1 MRRQSKPELVALAL
15 LAYGPFLLSS
25 PGRISADS
33 KQYLYLD
40 PGRFLGRATDLWDP
54 AIGAGTVPH
63 QHLGYAFPVGPLF
76 WTLDRLGLPDWVA
89 QRLWLGTLTFL
100 AALGARWLFQQLGT
114 GRAGALAG
122 ALIYALTPYQLAFT
136 AGASVLLT
144 PWAALPWLVGLTMR
158 ATRTGRWRPPAALG
172 LVLLLAGGIN
182 ASALVLVALGP
193 VLWIVVEASRGRA
206 QTAAALRAA
215 GRLAV
220 VGLGVS
226 AWWLVGVRLQGVYG
240 LPVLQLT
247 ENVRTVAERSTPGDV
262 LRGLGNWV
270 FYSRD
275 GGGYVLDQAEA
286 YDRDA
291 LVVALSYAVPVI
303 GLVAALA
310 VRWAHR
316 TYFGLLVVIGVVV
329 AVGSSP
335 LDDPSL
341 YGSLWERF
349 TSDTSVG
356 LAFRNSPRAVPLLVL
371 GFAGLLA
378 AAVGAVPRRRWERL
392 AGATVAVVA
401 LGALLPVWQTGY
413 LSERL
418 DRSEDIPTYWTEAIA
433 AIDAGDHGT
442 RVLELPGSTFAAYR
456 WGNLVDPLPPGLT
469 DRPYLAREV
478 LPYGT
483 PPSVNLLDALDR
495 RAQLG
500 ILEPASIAPV
510 ARLLGVGTISL
521 RGDLERSERAFSPP
535 PGPVYRALVGAEGL
549 APPLPFGPP
558 GGDGSDPGLPSVA
571 LFAVED
577 PQTIVRAAPAAS
589 PIVLAG
595 DGDGIVDAAAA
606 GLIDGRQLVLQAA
619 ALDDDALDGALDA
632 GADLVLTDTNRRRI
646 QTWFYALRDT
656 RGPTERAGRTAPDP
670 TGYDFRLDPFP
681 GAGDDSR
688 TVVEQVGGRVEV
700 TSEGG
705 PDRPEDRGAHAVDGD
720 PHTAWRV
727 GGVDP
732 VGQAIT
738 IVPDE
743 AITIDRVQL
752 VQPASARTG
761 RGLAQVRIH
770 PGDGQPVDVDLGPD
784 SLTDDGQTV
793 LLPEQVVDEV
803 RVEVLAT
810 VGTEPD
816 GGLTP
821 VGLAEVGVGTTEI
834 DEVVRLPVDLLDRVG
849 TGIGGHSLDIVL
861 TRLRAH
867 LADATRQ
874 DDEPL
879 LDRRFELPL
888 ARSFSLTGEARVPAG
903 VVAAAVPTD
912 VCRDD
917 LVTIDGRPVALR
929 ALPAPP
935 SGGEVVTLEVCGP
948 VDLGPGSHRVTAAR
962 GAITGLDVD
971 RLVLSSDGTGGP
983 APVGIRGAVDDPG
996 PPVRVIDD
1004 GATQLELEVGADGQP
1019 FWLVLGQSASEGWT
1033 ATASGAQIGPRTLV
1047 DGYANGWL
1055 ITPGEPGTLVVDL
1068 RWGPQG
1074 QVWVGAAISAVAVVG
1089 CGLILVLGRRRLRP
1103 DAGLADA
1110 GRPRIGLTRGDAIS
1124 DPVAA
1129 LVAGGVVAVGAG
1141 LVADPGV
1148 AFVGFVMTVVAGLL
1162 PRGRALLVAAAPVA
1176 LVLSRLDQRP
1186 ALAWLA
1192 VALLVG
1198 DLVLGRRDVRGRT
1211 TRL

>member
-40 PGRFLGRATDLWDP
+40 PGRFLARATDLWDP
-54 AIGAGTVPH
+54 TIGAGTVPH

-76 WTLDRLGLPDWVA
+76 WAFDRLGVPDWVA
-89 QRLWLGTLTFL
+89 QRLWLGTVTFL
-100 AALGARWLFQQLGT
+100 AAVGARWLFEQLGT
-114 GRAGALAG
+114 GRVGALAG
-122 ALIYALTPYQLAFT
+122 ALVYALTPYQLAFT

-158 ATRTGRWRPPAALG
+158 ATRTGGWRPPAALG
-172 LVLLLAGGIN
+172 LVLVLAGGIN
-182 ASALVLVALGP
+182 ASALALVALGP
-193 VLWIVVEASRGRA
+193 VLWVVVDATRGRA

-215 GRLAV
+215 MRLAA

-226 AWWLVGVRLQGVYG
+226 AWWLVGVRLQGTYG

-247 ENVRTVAERSTPGDV
+247 ENVRTVAERSSPGDV

-270 FYSRD
+270 FFSRD
-275 GGGYVLDQAEA
+275 GAGYVVDQAEA
-286 YDRDA
+286 YDRDG
-291 LVVALSYAVPVI
+291 LVVALSYAVPVV
-303 GLVAALA
+303 GLMAALA

-335 LDDPSL
+335 VDDPSF
-341 YGSLWERF
+341 YGSIWERF

-378 AAVGAVPRRRWERL
+378 AAVGAVPRVRWERP
-392 AGATVAVVA
+392 AGAVVAVVA

-418 DRSEDIPTYWTEAIA
+418 DRSEDIPTYWTDAIA
-433 AIDAGDHGT
+433 DIDAGDHGT

-456 WGNLVDPLPPGLT
+456 WGNLVDPLTPGLT
-469 DRPYLAREV
+469 DRPYLAREI

-483 PPSVNLLDALDR
+483 APSINLLDALDR

-500 ILEPASIAPV
+500 ILEPAAVVPV
-510 ARLLGVGTISL
+510 ARLFGVGTISL
-521 RGDLERSERAFSPP
+521 RGDLERSDRAFSPP
-535 PGPVYRALVGAEGL
+535 PGPVWEALVAAEGL
-549 APPLPFGPP
+549 APPRPFGPA

-571 LFAVED
+571 LFDVED
-577 PQTIVRAAPAAS
+577 PQTIVRAAPVAA
-589 PIVLAG
+589 PILLAG

-606 GLIDGRQLVLQAA
+606 GLIVGQGLVLQATG
-619 ALDDDALDGALDA
+619 LDDDTLEGALDA
-632 GADLVLTDTNRRRI
+632 GAHLVLTDSNRRRI

-681 GAGDDSR
+681 GSGDDSR
-688 TVVEQVGGRVEV
+688 TVVQQVGGRVEA

-705 PDRPEDRGAHAVDGD
+705 PDRPEDRGANAVDGD
-720 PHTAWRV
+720 PGTAWRV
-727 GGVDP
+727 GGDDP

-738 IVPDE
+738 IVPDRP
-743 AITIDRVQL
+743 ITIDRLQL

-761 RGLAQVRIH
+761 RSLAKVRIRL
-770 PGDGQPVDVDLGPD
+770 GDGDPIDVDLGPD
-784 SLTDDGQTV
+784 SLRDGGQAV

-810 VGTEPD
+810 VGTEPG

-821 VGLAEVGVGTTEI
+821 VGLAEVGVGATEI
-834 DEVVRLPVDLLDRVG
+834 DEVVRLPVDLLGRVG
-849 TGIGGHSLDIVL
+849 TGTEGHSLDVVL
-861 TRLRAH
+861 TRLRLD
-867 LADATRQ
+867 LADPTRQ
-874 DDEPL
+874 DDEAH

-888 ARSFSLTGEARVPAG
+888 GRSFSLTAEGRVPAG
-903 VVAAAVPTD
+903 LTPTPTPVD
-912 VCRDD
+912 DCRDD
-917 LVTIDGRPVALR
+917 LLTIDGRPLALR
-929 ALPAPP
+929 PVAGSP
-935 SGGEVVTLEVCGP
+935 SGGDEVVRLEACGP
-948 VDLGPGSHRVTAAR
+948 VDLGAGSHRVTAAS
-962 GAITGLDVD
+962 GALTGLDLD
-971 RLVLSSDGTGGP
+971 RLVLASDATGAP
-983 APVGIRGAVDDPG
+983 TPVGPRGVADDG
-996 PPVRVIDD
+996 PPIRVIEE
-1004 GATQLELEVGADGQP
+1004 GATRIEVEVGAAEGP
-1019 FWLVLGQSASEGWT
+1019 FWLVLGQSRSEGWT
-1033 ATASGAQIGPRTLV
+1033 ASADGAQIGPRTLV

-1055 ITPGEPGTLVVDL
+1055 VTPAEEGSLVIDL
-1068 RWGPQG
+1068 RWGPQRH
-1074 QVWVGAAISAVAVVG
+1074 VWVGAAISAIAVVG
-1089 CGLILVLGRRRLRP
+1089 CGFILALGRRRPRP
-1103 DAGLADA
+1103 DAGLTEA
-1110 GRPRIGLTRGDAIS
+1110 GWPRIGLSRDDGLA

-1129 LVAGGVVAVGAG
+1129 LTAGGVVAVGAV

-1162 PRGRALLVAAAPVA
+1162 PRGRALLVVAAPVA
-1176 LVLSRLDQRP
+1176 LVLSRLEQRP

-1192 VALLVG
+1192 AALLVG
-1198 DLVLGRRDVRGRT
+1198 DLMLGRRDLRGRAT
-1211 TRL
+1211 PG